1 MQYDDQTPDV
11 PEPRPTPTL
20 GERGRADA
28 NPLDQIA
35 NDLALWI
42 DQTSSEIALAFAPTR
57 APFSAN
63 LSEEQKLQYYRDQFF
78 HPDGTPNTE
87 GRNAQLQRLGVEGFG
102 LVYKAIIR
110 RWPDLKIPT
119 PEPLAVPE
127 QWPHEAPPAGP
138 PGPPPPPPG
147 APAAPPG
154 APVAPPSPAPM
165 MPPGR

>member
-1 MQYDDQTPDV
+1 MQYDQPPDV
-11 PEPRPTPTL
+11 PAPRPTPDL
-20 GERGRADA
+20 GERGRGSSS
-28 NPLDQIA
+28 PLDEIA

-42 DQTSSEIALAFAPTR
+42 EQMSSEVALAFAPTN

-63 LSEEQKLQYYRDQFF
+63 VSEDQKLQYYRDQFF
-78 HPDGTPNTE
+78 HPDGTPNPE
-87 GRNAQLQRLGVEGFG
+87 GRAAQLQRLGVEGFG

-127 QWPHEAPPAGP
+127 QWPHEAPPGAP

-147 APAAPPG
+147 GPPVPPG
-154 APVAPPSPAPM
+154 GPGPVPPPPM